1 VRLACA
7 EHRAR
12 GAILETMH
20 RCPQCDYALG
30 PIAGVPADR
39 FGAFTAAV
47 HCPECGFEI
56 PEGARILVGSVTA
69 AGVQPLTR
77 GRRLRQVALAVLP
90 MFWFLQFG
98 VRGLSEVITQGPRN
112 LSAWS
117 VLKAASLVAPCLALW
132 TAWLYWSPKRGD
144 DDAGALASRDMRWLC
159 TPGALFVYH
168 GSSAE
173 TADSPGVDLG
183 MAVGARGQVQV
194 VRNKSRRKRIDADD
208 VASIRVYATE
218 DTGKRRRAG
227 DRIAARLVANTWE
240 RGRDGRRKDM
250 HSWEIN
256 IDTAAEP
263 GPPGTDHAAA
273 AIEAGDRI
281 ANLVRQ
287 SLGLARRAEA
297 PTAVDAFG
305 ADAAGPPIV
314 IEGSRYALPPL
325 HAQRQSIL
333 MAMVL
338 PFVFTAVWPVLLAV
352 NFVHQVVTANGA
364 GPAPGFHA
372 LPLGRGRRRHPRHR
386 DRARP
391 PRRSPARDGLGRAR
405 VAGRRRG
412 RGHLEAP
419 HPPRGLRQR
428 PQGTGLC
435 HARRDS
441 RGRCRG
447 ACSAG
452 ACAASGRPARLTCLT
467 SRARRSARRSPRP
480 PPPRRAAAREGSA
493 RPRAPVPWQCRARR
507 APRSQRGWSCRAR
520 TAGRT

>member
-1 VRLACA
+1 MRLACA

-263 GPPGTDHAAA
+263 GPPGTDQAAA

-364 GPAPGFHA
+364 GGPVSPIIGGGLQAVAWVGTMLCVA
-372 LPLGRGRRRHPRHR
+372 VIVGCWMLMR
-386 DRARP
+386 RAR
-391 PRRSPARDGLGRAR
+391 
-405 VAGRRRG
+405 
-412 RGHLEAP
+412 
-419 HPPRGLRQR
+419 
-428 PQGTGLC
+428 
-435 HARRDS
+435 RRDS
-441 RGRCRG
+441 TRCRWDVAAGGIRVTETERDRRGDPRRGTVLDVPAWQVAAVG
-447 ACSAG
+447 AVTSKRRIRLVASDSVRKELASVTLDEIPEGG
-452 ACAASGRPARLTCLT
+452 AEALAARVLARL
-467 SRARRSARRSPRP
+467 RAGQP
-480 PPPRRAAAREGSA
+480 G
-493 RPRAPVPWQCRARR
+493 
-507 APRSQRGWSCRAR
+507 
-520 TAGRT
+520 

>member
-1 VRLACA
+1 MRLACA
-7 EHRAR
+7 EHSAR
-12 GAILETMH
+12 GAILAPMH

-56 PEGARILVGSVTA
+56 PEGARMLVGSVTA

-90 MFWFLQFG
+90 MLWFLQFG
-98 VRGLSEVITQGPRN
+98 VRGVSEVITQGPRN

-117 VLKAASLVAPCLALW
+117 VLRAASLVVPCLAFW
-132 TAWLYWSPKRGD
+132 TAWRYWSPKPGD
-144 DDAGALASRDMRWLC
+144 DDAGAQASRDMRWLC

-168 GSSAE
+168 GSLAE
-173 TADSPGVDLG
+173 TADSRGVDLG

-218 DTGKRRRAG
+218 DTGKKRRAG

-263 GPPGTDHAAA
+263 GPPGTDQAAA

-333 MAMVL
+333 MAMAL
-338 PFVFTAVWPVLLAV
+338 PLVFTAVWPVLLAV
-352 NFVHQVVTANGA
+352 NFVHQLVTASGA
-364 GPAPGFHA
+364 GGPVPPIIGGGLQAVAWVGTLLCVA
-372 LPLGRGRRRHPRHR
+372 VIVGWWMLMR
-386 DRARP
+386 RAR
-391 PRRSPARDGLGRAR
+391 
-405 VAGRRRG
+405 
-412 RGHLEAP
+412 
-419 HPPRGLRQR
+419 
-428 PQGTGLC
+428 
-435 HARRDS
+435 RRDS
-441 RGRCRG
+441 TRCRWDVAAGGIRVTETERDRRGDPRRETVLDVPAWQVAAVG
-447 ACSAG
+447 AVTSKRRIRLVASDSVRKELASVTLDEIPEGG
-452 ACAASGRPARLTCLT
+452 AEALAARVLARL
-467 SRARRSARRSPRP
+467 RAGQP
-480 PPPRRAAAREGSA
+480 G
-493 RPRAPVPWQCRARR
+493 
-507 APRSQRGWSCRAR
+507 
-520 TAGRT
+520 